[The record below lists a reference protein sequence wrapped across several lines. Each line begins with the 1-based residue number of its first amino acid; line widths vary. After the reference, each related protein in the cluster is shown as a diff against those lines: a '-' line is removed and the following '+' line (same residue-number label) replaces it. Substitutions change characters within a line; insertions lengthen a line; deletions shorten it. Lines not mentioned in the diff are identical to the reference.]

1 MLNSFGPVALNPY
14 TVSAAYGF
22 TQVCGFRAGKK
33 EENVKFFCE
42 LQSNLRF
49 FQKLFQYFWYNLR
62 FFNTTCKIFNKIQN
76 CFGKI

>member
-33 EENVKFFCE
+33 EENVKFFSE
-42 LQSNLRF
+42 L
-49 FQKLFQYFWYNLR
+49 
-62 FFNTTCKIFNKIQN
+62 
-76 CFGKI
+76 